1 MLCSSLSRTRR
12 DAADLT
18 SLFLALCDG
27 ESELAALDQPR
38 DLCACVVTMLHDIL
52 AVAST
57 AGDADAALLQ
67 LDRASLTLPLLAK
80 YLASV
85 GMADH
90 QLSHVLSAQLAY
102 GGVWKARRLDR
113 AHLPWTHAVR
123 AAVAS
128 TVSVASGSTDG
139 VATMPKAVHV
149 MECRLAVHGAAIVAA
164 GVALNQ
170 VRWPWC
176 RHSCWLRP
184 RRQACCTSELRCLVA
199 NWLG

>member
-1 MLCSSLSRTRR
+1 
-12 DAADLT
+12 
-18 SLFLALCDG
+18 
-27 ESELAALDQPR
+27 
-38 DLCACVVTMLHDIL
+38 MLHDIL

-176 RHSCWLRP
+176 RRSCWLRP
-184 RRQACCTSELRCLVA
+184 HRHACCTVCSAVTCVAWLLTCLVC
-199 NWLG
+199 